1 MKSPLGF
8 LRIHK
13 AKKLREFGYEIRDW
27 FWPTVVLHASPL
39 LNTAT
44 KVEWPEKN
52 PSTTDTLE
60 ASYALLKDELKAEDD
75 RSKIVES
82 KLQGILS
89 LVPLAMTIVFAVVT
103 FFISGKVVS
112 TSLKIVVTEFAG
124 VFYIAL
130 QILRALLAVVSGL
143 SSRSYTHLHID
154 DAIPKEKEDKES
166 YLNRICKEIFD
177 IIRSNR
183 EVTDGKV
190 SQLKLG
196 HRAIR
201 NAVWGLF
208 IVIGA
213 ILTIT
218 VFENYIR

>member
-13 AKKLREFGYEIRDW
+13 AKNLREFGYEIRDW
-27 FWPTVVLHASPL
+27 FWPTAVLHANPVS
-39 LNTAT
+39 NTAT

-52 PSTTDTLE
+52 PSTTEALE

-89 LVPLAMTIVFAVVT
+89 LVPLAMTIVFAIVT
-103 FFISGKVVS
+103 FFISGKVAS
-112 TSLKIVVTEFAG
+112 TSPKIIVTEFAG

-154 DAIPKEKEDKES
+154 DFIPKEKEDKET

-190 SQLKLG
+190 TQLKLG

-213 ILTIT
+213 ILIIT
-218 VFENYIR
+218 LFENYIR